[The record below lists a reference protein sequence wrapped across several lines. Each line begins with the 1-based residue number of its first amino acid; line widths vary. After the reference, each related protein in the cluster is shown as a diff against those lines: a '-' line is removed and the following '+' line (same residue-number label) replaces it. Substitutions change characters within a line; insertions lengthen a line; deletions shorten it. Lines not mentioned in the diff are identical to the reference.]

1 MALYAIYYFLKRR
14 GSLAPKTRMSFSTL
28 CIDFP
33 SDLAFLYF
41 PDPSIGR
48 LPLRLSRRAELEPYR
63 TTVLNENEANE
74 EPDVDSVPSPIDSPK
89 KEPLLSMG
97 TQIKK
102 STHIVS
108 DNCQN
113 DIINQAR
120 VP

>member
-1 MALYAIYYFLKRR
+1 LRNLKEP
-14 GSLAPKTRMSFSTL
+14 SSFHL
-28 CIDFP
+28 I
-33 SDLAFLYF
+33 
-41 PDPSIGR
+41 
-48 LPLRLSRRAELEPYR
+48 
-63 TTVLNENEANE
+63 NENEANE
-74 EPDVDSVPSPIDSPK
+74 EPDVDSVLSPIDSPK

-102 STHIVS
+102 STQIVS